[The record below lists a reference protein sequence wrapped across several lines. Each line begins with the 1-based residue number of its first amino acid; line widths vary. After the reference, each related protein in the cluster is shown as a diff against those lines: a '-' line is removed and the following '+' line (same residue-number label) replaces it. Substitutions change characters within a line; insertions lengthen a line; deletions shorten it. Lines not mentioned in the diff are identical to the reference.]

1 MVSPK
6 GSLVALTTQKL
17 TAEEKVVE
25 KALGALMA
33 QALACEAR
41 PAAGP
46 QAGAPR
52 PRHAADGRRCI

>member
-1 MVSPK
+1 MSPK

-17 TAEEKVVE
+17 TAEEKVAE

-41 PAAGP
+41 PAASP
-46 QAGAPR
+46 HR
-52 PRHAADGRRCI
+52 PAWSRVPTR